1 MLLGDFIKELKHS
14 STWIELRKDTHDL
27 DVEERDPDDVLFEG
41 TVGVLKNNIH
51 YQNKYSSY
59 SIGSIQPF
67 YDDKYKCEF
76 VIWIYK
82 AVLEL

>member
-14 STWIELRKDTHDL
+14 STKIELRKDTPSF
-27 DVEERDPDDVLFEG
+27 EERDPDDILFQG
-41 TVGVLKNNIH
+41 TVGVLKNNVN
-51 YQNKYSSY
+51 YQRQFSDY
-59 SIGSIQPF
+59 SIGGIQPL
-67 YDDKYKCEF
+67 YDDKMKCAF